1 MDDRTVELFNDSLER
16 CQGGP
21 FLQRFYELFLDSS
34 DEVKEKF
41 AGVDMRNQQRM
52 LKVSLYMLMLATQKG
67 VGGEEYIEKVAQRH
81 NHTERDIP
89 PHLYDLWLDCLI
101 QAVGACDPYFD
112 SEIEQAWRDILK
124 PGIDFMISRY

>member
-21 FLQRFYELFLDSS
+21 FLERFYELFLASS
-34 DEVKEKF
+34 DEVRKKF

-52 LKVSLYMLMLATQKG
+52 LKVSLYMLMLASQKG

-81 NHTERDIP
+81 SRKERDISP
-89 PHLYDLWLDCLI
+89 QLYEVWLDCLM
-101 QAVGACDPYFD
+101 QAVGECDPYFNAD
-112 SEIEQAWRDILK
+112 VERAWRDVLK
-124 PGIDFMISRY
+124 PGIEFMISRY